1 MMAGRLVV
9 VTILAGLVI
18 LAGCGAKKEGVAEL
32 EGENLQ
38 LGRELRQAKETVA
51 AQQDALREKDEQI
64 SNLLK
69 LDPGQR
75 LEALFVVDKI
85 KLGRYTG
92 GTNPDKK
99 DGDDGVRVYVIPQ
112 DQAGRTVTAAG
123 SVEIDV
129 FDPEQ
134 KEDSLV
140 MSYSFTAAQAKEH
153 WQGGGLANHYSFV
166 CPWKERRPIGN
177 EITVHVKFV
186 DYLTGRSFT
195 ANKQCKVQIGGAGE

>member
-1 MMAGRLVV
+1 MMARRLVLV
-9 VTILAGLVI
+9 LAGMVI
-18 LAGCGAKKEGVAEL
+18 LAGCGAKKEGVTEL

-51 AQQDALREKDEQI
+51 AQEDALREKDEQI

-129 FDPEQ
+129 FDPGQ

-153 WQGGGLANHYSFV
+153 WQGGGLANHYSFI
-166 CPWKERRPIGN
+166 CPWKKRRPIGN